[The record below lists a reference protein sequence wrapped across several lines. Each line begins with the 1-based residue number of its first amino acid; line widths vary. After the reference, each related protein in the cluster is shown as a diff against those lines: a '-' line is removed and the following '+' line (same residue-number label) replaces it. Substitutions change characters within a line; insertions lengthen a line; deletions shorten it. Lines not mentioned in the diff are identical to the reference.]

1 VAHERTYSST
11 DPYLEQLRKIC
22 LKFPESAE
30 VEAWGRPTFR
40 AGQKIFAVFGGPDPK
55 TESGYCVIFKP
66 DAEDRPALVQDA
78 RFFAPR
84 YWGPGG
90 WLGLDFDAAK
100 VDWDEVWELVDA
112 SYRQVALK
120 RMIKALDVRTD

>member
-1 VAHERTYSST
+1 MAHERTYT
-11 DPYLEQLRKIC
+11 EKDPYLKELRRIC
-22 LKFPESAE
+22 LGFPESSE

-55 TESGYCVIFKP
+55 TNSGYCVIFKP
-66 DAEDRPALVQDA
+66 DGEDREALVQDE

-100 VDWDEVWELVDA
+100 VDWQEVWELCDA

-120 RMIKALDVRTD
+120 RMIKALDAAG